1 MNEYSINRFFY
12 IIDYKLVDGC
22 RYNWKCYGDNA
33 WSVEYSGENCYDNIA
48 HEVVA
53 VFDRKTL
60 IIYEV
65 VCYDYIREVN
75 YRWIHPDYI
84 DKVNNEA
91 KERKVDN
98 SIAYN
103 NIKFTEISSFE
114 EWESKTREIID
125 NYEQETP

>member
-1 MNEYSINRFFY
+1 MNNYSINRFFY
-12 IIDYKLVDGC
+12 IIDYKISDGDE
-22 RYNWKCYGDNA
+22 YLWQAYGENS
-33 WSVEYSGENCYDNIA
+33 WCVEYNGENCYNNIT

-65 VCYDYIREVN
+65 VCYDYINEVN

-84 DKVNNEA
+84 DEVNQEA
-91 KERKVDN
+91 KERNVDN

-103 NIKFTEISSFE
+103 NIKFIEVSSFE

-125 NYEQETP
+125 KHEHH